1 RPTGRCLAVPLVR
14 WYRLTFETVHGPGS
28 MGDAPLLRRPSNLHF
43 SRTARHMNSI
53 RCSLVRCAGLLIFAA
68 LIGCGSD
75 GPQIVP
81 LTGSLTYKG
90 QPVTNAVLWF
100 QPEVGRPSWGQTDE
114 QGQFKLSYDK
124 TRDGAVAGKHKVWID
139 RRAVTQA
146 ERDAQ
151 FQGKDL

>member
-1 RPTGRCLAVPLVR
+1 MTSFRCWLV
-14 WYRLTFETVHGPGS
+14 G
-28 MGDAPLLRRPSNLHF
+28 
-43 SRTARHMNSI
+43 
-53 RCSLVRCAGLLIFAA
+53 CAGLVLFAPLA
-68 LIGCGSD
+68 GCGSD

-151 FQGKDL
+151 FQGKDLPASRDLGAFFRKYSQENSTLTVDVSKSNNPVKLDLD